1 MEEIVFYFEHLAVKI
16 FKYLDLQSLRQCLLV
31 SKEWKHLLLGR
42 KVIWS
47 KAVLQYKIKMLK
59 MIDRTTVTIGLR
71 INKKADSFCELSL
84 KFNIC
89 FPDWKEVFQ
98 FFEVQNCPRIIVKF
112 LILMDNYLGH
122 LSLTR
127 SWSHP
132 LNFAIKA
139 GKLSYV
145 KLLQHTCLSSMRFQ
159 DKRLFQSVNL
169 KLTALEVACQEEK
182 VAIISYLLEHA
193 KAHKIK
199 INSND
204 LLSIALSKGW
214 TVASNV
220 IKQRRFNRGQKRKN
234 QNVEIIRI
242 D

>member
-1 MEEIVFYFEHLAVKI
+1 
-16 FKYLDLQSLRQCLLV
+16 
-31 SKEWKHLLLGR
+31 
-42 KVIWS
+42 
-47 KAVLQYKIKMLK
+47 
-59 MIDRTTVTIGLR
+59 
-71 INKKADSFCELSL
+71 
-84 KFNIC
+84 
-89 FPDWKEVFQ
+89 
-98 FFEVQNCPRIIVKF
+98 
-112 LILMDNYLGH
+112 
-122 LSLTR
+122 
-127 SWSHP
+127 
-132 LNFAIKA
+132 
-139 GKLSYV
+139 
-145 KLLQHTCLSSMRFQ
+145 MRFQ